1 MQLEDFGRNERSIEH
16 YMRAVRTLI
25 TSSLFLLVCAVGA
38 LAQTVQTDYDH
49 NFNLS
54 KLKTYTF
61 AQQVRRPGDPLA
73 ASPINDRRIHDALDS
88 QLRAN
93 GMADGSQPDFVISYF
108 VTTRKN
114 FDIQD
119 NRLGFFQRMGG
130 SINVNQITEG
140 TIVVVFVDSAS
151 NQEVWRGYVSGTINP
166 KDLYK
171 DVNKGITKLVQ
182 KFKKNQ
188 EGKK

>member
-1 MQLEDFGRNERSIEH
+1 
-16 YMRAVRTLI
+16 MRTVRKLV

-61 AQQVRRPGDPLA
+61 APQMRKAGDPLA

-88 QLRAN
+88 QLRAS
-93 GMADGSQPDFVISYF
+93 GLTETSQPDFVISYF

-140 TIVVVFVDSAS
+140 TIVVVFVDSGS
-151 NQEVWRGYVSGTINP
+151 HQEVWRGYVSGTINP
-166 KDLYK
+166 KDLDK

-188 EGKK
+188 EGQK

>member
-1 MQLEDFGRNERSIEH
+1 
-16 YMRAVRTLI
+16 MRTVRTLI

-38 LAQTVQTDYDH
+38 FAQTVQTDYDH

-93 GMADGSQPDFVISYF
+93 GMADSSQPDFVISYF
-108 VTTRKN
+108 VTTKKN
-114 FDIQD
+114 LDIQD

-140 TIVVVFVDSAS
+140 TIVVVFVDSVS

-166 KDLYK
+166 KDLDK

>member
-1 MQLEDFGRNERSIEH
+1 
-16 YMRAVRTLI
+16 MRAVRTLI

-166 KDLYK
+166 KDLDK

>member
-1 MQLEDFGRNERSIEH
+1 MKT
-16 YMRAVRTLI
+16 VRTI
-25 TSSLFLLVCAVGA
+25 VTSSLLLLVCAVGA

-54 KLKTYTF
+54 KLKTYAF
-61 AQQVRRPGDPLA
+61 APQLRKPGDPLA
-73 ASPINDRRIHDALDS
+73 ASPINDRRIHDALDA
-88 QLRAN
+88 QLSAN
-93 GMADGSQPDFVISYF
+93 GLAQHPQSDFVINYF

-140 TIVVVFVDSAS
+140 TIVVVFVNSAT

-166 KDLYK
+166 KDLDK

>member
-1 MQLEDFGRNERSIEH
+1 MKT
-16 YMRAVRTLI
+16 VRTII
-25 TSSLFLLVCAVGA
+25 TSSLLVLVCAAGA

-54 KLKTYTF
+54 KLKTYAF
-61 AQQVRRPGDPLA
+61 APQLRKPSDPLA

-88 QLRAN
+88 QLRVN
-93 GMADGSQPDFVISYF
+93 GLAESSQPDFVISYF

-114 FDIQD
+114 LDIQD

-140 TIVVVFVDSAS
+140 TIVVVFVDSSS

-166 KDLYK
+166 KDLDK